1 MKSMTRALAT
11 IVVLVMG
18 GAATTSWAQS
28 GFEAEPVLK
37 AKDLVAPE
45 LLKGPNFTVDERVPV
60 VGFLARFTVRSEFG
74 TFDVHG
80 IHMLQVRVPEIYA
93 LAQLDKMSKTKEF
106 ADAAAKAA
114 ARPVASAAN
123 MIVHP
128 GETIEG
134 VPGGVSR
141 LFDRI
146 KLGGAS
152 IAAAATASG
161 QSGEQKAADV
171 SQRVG
176 SITVDALGFEKERRD
191 LAKSLGVDPYTSNPV
206 LSKKLTDMAWV
217 AFSGRFGIQAAMSV
231 FVPGSSVM
239 SVMTIT
245 NSSVYDTPP
254 GDLINAARAI
264 FAQTGAS
271 DAQVQA
277 LLKNPQYTLSVL
289 TAVAQGITRLQG
301 VNGLP
306 SVIDFAAAAKTQDET
321 RLVAAAVNML
331 ARHHEGTQRVAQVT
345 APGPIIA
352 RTVTGALLVPAPV
365 DYLAWTQR
373 TARFAQRDDLKASQR
388 TAWLSGQMSPRAR
401 KQFEGQGWTVFESFT
416 IAAER

>member
-1 MKSMTRALAT
+1 
-11 IVVLVMG
+11 MG

-28 GFEAEPVLK
+28 GYEAEPVLK

-93 LAQLDKMSKTKEF
+93 LAQLDKMSKTQEF

-114 ARPVASAAN
+114 ARPVTSAAN
-123 MIVHP
+123 MIVNP
-128 GETIEG
+128 VETIEG
-134 VPGGVSR
+134 LPGGVSR

-146 KLGGAS
+146 KLGGES

-239 SVMTIT
+239 SVVTIT
-245 NSSVYDTPP
+245 NSSVYDSPP
-254 GDLINAARAI
+254 GDLINAAQAI

-277 LLKNPQYTLSVL
+277 LLKNSQYTLSVL
-289 TAVAQGITRLQG
+289 TAVALGIQRLQG

-321 RLVAAAVNML
+321 RLVAGAVNML
-331 ARHHEGTQRVAQVT
+331 ARYHEGTQRVAQVT

-365 DYLAWTQR
+365 DYVAWTQR
-373 TARFAQRDDLKASQR
+373 TARFAQRDDLKAPRGRLALRPDVATRAQAVRGARLGPSSR
-388 TAWLSGQMSPRAR
+388 ASPTLPGAVESRA
-401 KQFEGQGWTVFESFT
+401 GSP
-416 IAAER
+416 

>member
-1 MKSMTRALAT
+1 MKSMISALAM
-11 IVVLVMG
+11 IAVLVMG
-18 GAATTSWAQS
+18 GAAATSWAQS
-28 GFEAEPVLK
+28 AFEREPVLK

-80 IHMLQVRVPEIYA
+80 IHMLHVRIPEIYA
-93 LAQLDKMSKTKEF
+93 LAQLDKMSKTQEF
-106 ADAAAKAA
+106 ADAAARAV
-114 ARPVASAAN
+114 ARPVTSAAN
-123 MIVHP
+123 MIVNP
-128 GETIEG
+128 VETIEG
-134 VPGGVSR
+134 LPGGVSR

-146 KLGGAS
+146 KLGGES
-152 IAAAATASG
+152 LAAAASASG

-239 SVMTIT
+239 SVVTIT
-245 NSSVYDTPP
+245 HSSVYDTPP
-254 GDLINAARAI
+254 GDLINAAQAI

-277 LLKNPQYTLSVL
+277 LLKNSQYTLSVL
-289 TAVAQGITRLQG
+289 TAVALGIQRLQG

-321 RLVAAAVNML
+321 RLVAGAVNML
-331 ARHHEGTQRVAQVT
+331 ARYHEGTQRIAQVT

-352 RTVTGALLVPAPV
+352 RTVTGALMVPAPV
-365 DYLAWTQR
+365 DYVAWTER
-373 TARFAQRDDLKASQR
+373 TARFAQRDDLKAPQR
-388 TAWLSGQMSPRAR
+388 RGWVSGQMSPRAR
-401 KQFEGQGWTVFESFT
+401 KQFEGQGWNVFESFT